1 MRRAGIVAAGRARSV
16 ALAAAAAALAAADV
30 CRCVSSTDDERL
42 EAENT
47 LRSRRLFNRSV
58 QHQIERQYG
67 AAERC
72 LRRALTLD
80 ATFAQAHSNL
90 GNVLNGVRHN
100 FADAEWH
107 YNVAIALN
115 RRCAF
120 AHYNLALLLAHRRDD
135 VAGSEE
141 RLREAVS
148 IDPTFCNAHFNLG
161 LAIQRTRGRERE
173 AEAHFRRA
181 LAINPHDAET
191 HVHVGIGLYRQFE
204 NMARFRS
211 ATPAIARSKRDAA
224 LVCFGRALELER
236 GNRSAAQWH
245 QLLTSQRAD
254 EAMLAG
260 DDGLPADLGGSDAG
274 GDIDDLDDEFDKLLG
289 GD

>member
-1 MRRAGIVAAGRARSV
+1 MRRVGIVAAGRARSV
-16 ALAAAAAALAAADV
+16 ALAAAAAAQAAAEL
-30 CRCVSSTDDERL
+30 CRRTSGTHSGRL

-58 QHQIERQYG
+58 QYQIERQYG

-80 ATFAQAHSNL
+80 ATFVQAHSNL
-90 GNVLNGVRHN
+90 GNVLNGVRRN
-100 FADAEWH
+100 FSDAEWH

-115 RRCAF
+115 RCCAF

-135 VAGSEE
+135 LAGGEE
-141 RLREAVS
+141 RLREAVT
-148 IDPTFCNAHFNLG
+148 IDPAFCNAHINLG

-181 LAINPHDAET
+181 LAINPHDADT

-204 NMARFRS
+204 NMVRYRS
-211 ATPAIARSKRDAA
+211 ATPALARSKRDTA

-236 GNRSAAQWH
+236 GNCNAAQWH

-260 DDGLPADLGGSDAG
+260 ENLPEIAPPQ
-274 GDIDDLDDEFDKLLG
+274 KQR
-289 GD
+289 